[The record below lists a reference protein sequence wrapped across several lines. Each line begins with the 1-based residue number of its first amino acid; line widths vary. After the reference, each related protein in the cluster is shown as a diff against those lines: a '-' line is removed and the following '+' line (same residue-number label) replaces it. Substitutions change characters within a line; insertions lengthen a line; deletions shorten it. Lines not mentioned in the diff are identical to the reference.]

1 MDEAVSRAAAR
12 ACACVLLAA
21 ATLAGAQTLQDP
33 TRPPA
38 ALMAGQGAA
47 GQPAAAP
54 AARAPQLQSVLI
66 ARQPGG
72 RHVAV
77 IDGETLRLGES
88 YRGARVARIEQ
99 DEVELVRGRTRQVLK
114 LNAAAPAHG
123 GGIERVKDQ

>member
-1 MDEAVSRAAAR
+1 MDEAVKRTGL
-12 ACACVLLAA
+12 CLLFA
-21 ATLAGAQTLQDP
+21 ATNLAGAQALQDP

-38 ALMAGQGAA
+38 ALMAGQGVS

-54 AARAPQLQSVLI
+54 AQRAPQLQSVLV

-77 IDGETLRLGES
+77 IDGETLRLGDT

-99 DEVELVRGRTRQVLK
+99 DQVELVRGRTRQVLK
-114 LNAAAPAHG
+114 LNAAAPAHAA
-123 GGIERVKDQ
+123 GIERVRE